1 VEWTLDLPT
10 SVGPPAIADVGGN
23 GQASVLLVG
32 ADGYVYCVEGGSK

>member
-1 VEWTLDLPT
+1 VWWDLDLPT

-32 ADGYVYCVEGGSK
+32 ADGYVYCVQNRS